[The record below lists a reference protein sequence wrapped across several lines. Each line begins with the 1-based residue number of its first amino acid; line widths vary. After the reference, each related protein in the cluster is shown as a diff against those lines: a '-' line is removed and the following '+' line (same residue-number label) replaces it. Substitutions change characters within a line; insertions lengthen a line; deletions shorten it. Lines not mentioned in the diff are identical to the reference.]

1 MAIDVGTFPKMVVRP
16 MISTSGLWNAARIAM
31 LSSGDGE
38 EGRAELARS
47 ARALE
52 DLPNSIISRTDTRI
66 RVYDELQRSHGGRI
80 AGSTTHT
87 ERAVP
92 DHFVLGE
99 VTVSTTIVN
108 R

>member
-1 MAIDVGTFPKMVVRP
+1 MVRRGGQSWLGQRGP
-16 MISTSGLWNAARIAM
+16 
-31 LSSGDGE
+31 
-38 EGRAELARS
+38 
-47 ARALE
+47 LE
-52 DLPNSIISRTDTRI
+52 DLPNSVISRTDARI